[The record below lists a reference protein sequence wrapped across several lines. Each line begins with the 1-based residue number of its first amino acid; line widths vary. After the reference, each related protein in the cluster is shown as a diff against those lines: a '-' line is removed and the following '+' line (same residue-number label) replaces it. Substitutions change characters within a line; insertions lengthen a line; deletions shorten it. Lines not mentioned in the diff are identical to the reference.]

1 MSAVADLINKLL
13 RQRSVYFQGLD
24 LRAEI
29 SGVGFSKI
37 PHIHSRNHT
46 HMYSECDGRSFR
58 SIFDEPSYILLF
70 LVSFSVKPP
79 APTNIHMSR
88 IMLTC
93 FYWKNVTN
101 LLLFEDWASC
111 AAAFFH
117 TVITV
122 FVLLSFFFDVSMEIT
137 NMRILKR
144 I

>member
-58 SIFDEPSYILLF
+58 SILDEPSYNLLF
-70 LVSFSVKPP
+70 FGS
-79 APTNIHMSR
+79 
-88 IMLTC
+88 
-93 FYWKNVTN
+93 
-101 LLLFEDWASC
+101 LFP
-111 AAAFFH
+111 
-117 TVITV
+117 
-122 FVLLSFFFDVSMEIT
+122 
-137 NMRILKR
+137 
-144 I
+144 

>member
-70 LVSFSVKPP
+70 LGLFFRKTTSADKY
-79 APTNIHMSR
+79 T
-88 IMLTC
+88 
-93 FYWKNVTN
+93 YVTDHADLF
-101 LLLFEDWASC
+101 LLEICRKS
-111 AAAFFH
+111 AF
-117 TVITV
+117 I
-122 FVLLSFFFDVSMEIT
+122 
-137 NMRILKR
+137 
-144 I
+144 

>member
-70 LVSFSVKPP
+70 FGSLFSIKPP
-79 APTNIHMSR
+79 VPTNIHMSR
-88 IMLTC
+88 IILTC
-93 FYWKNVTN
+93 FYWKYVAN
-101 LLLFEDWASC
+101 LLLFED
-111 AAAFFH
+111 
-117 TVITV
+117 
-122 FVLLSFFFDVSMEIT
+122 
-137 NMRILKR
+137 
-144 I
+144 